1 MRETIALDYNKKTGY
16 TTIIDPETEKI
27 EKVKGFYAYG
37 ESVQLSENEMGNK
50 EPERRSYWDRLRYDL

>member
-1 MRETIALDYNKKTGY
+1 MKEAIALDYNKKTGY

-37 ESVQLSENEMGNK
+37 KSVNISENKIEQV
-50 EPERRSYWDRLRYDL
+50 PTYWDRLNE